1 MLTSVIV
8 PTFNQNPAF
17 LRAAIASVMA
27 QDTAVQLVV
36 VDDGS
41 VPTQQAIC
49 EAAIDGHPNA
59 KESVYIYQV
68 NAGVAAALNAGIKQA
83 KGEYIQ
89 WLSSDDL
96 LFPSRSRVQI
106 AAMQEAQSLVS
117 YCGYEDG
124 IPQVIN
130 TYPAAQYPSQEALFN
145 ALRRQC
151 FINACTVIWHRDV
164 FEQVGYFDTRLRHAQ
179 DYGFLLACAEK
190 FNFLAVNELL
200 VRRRPHAG
208 QMSQT
213 LHDPAEL
220 GTKQNDLQILRERF
234 GTSAGVYVPPVLG

>member
-1 MLTSVIV
+1 MLTSIII
-8 PTFNQNPAF
+8 PTFNQKPAY

-41 VPTQQAIC
+41 TPSQQAIC
-49 EAAIDGHPNA
+49 EAAIDGHPNS
-59 KESVYIYQV
+59 KESIYVYQK
-68 NAGVAAALNAGIKQA
+68 NGGVAAALNAGIKQA

-96 LFPSRSRVQI
+96 LLPSRSRVQI
-106 AAMQEAQSLVS
+106 AAMQGAGSLVS

-124 IPQVIN
+124 VPQVIN
-130 TYPAAQYPSQEALFN
+130 TYPAAQYPSQDALFT
-145 ALRRQC
+145 ALKKQC

-164 FEQVGYFDTRLRHAQ
+164 FEWVGYFDTRLRHAQ

-190 FNFLAVNELL
+190 YNFLAVNELL

-213 LHDPAEL
+213 LHSLYEL
-220 GTKQNDLQILRERF
+220 GNKKDDLLILQERF
-234 GTSAGVYVPPVLG
+234 GTQAGVYVPPVLT